1 MNLSNESKKKFLKYG
16 IALGILF
23 MVIFS
28 LTAHFSLSKKHSLF
42 STQKETPKTSSTS
55 YDEILIGEDVPQL
68 IIDDTLKSLSE
79 KEEEKLKQELL
90 DLVANKEIDE
100 AYYLIQEKQENYVFS
115 EESQLY
121 DWYIDLNSLA
131 NRLSVPK
138 EQQLSLYTSLNVPE
152 LMVLMIPR
160 IPQILLVS
168 ELLKDLDS
176 LVPYMVQYPIILNQ
190 RVYETA
196 EEWTPLSD
204 KTAYYKETGTLGK
217 VMEFDVELNGEVLTA
232 VVAYH
237 NYLQKNVL
245 FGFYPNLSET
255 KFLTSQVV
263 EDARE
268 SVANIAIF
276 Q

>member
-16 IALGILF
+16 IGLGILF

-28 LTAHFSLSKKHSLF
+28 LTAHFSLSEKYSLF
-42 STQKETPKTSSTS
+42 STKKEEEKTLPSTS
-55 YDEILIGEDVPQL
+55 NEILIGEDVPQL
-68 IIDDTLKSLSE
+68 IIDETLNTLSE
-79 KEEEKLKQELL
+79 KEEEKLKKELL
-90 DLVANKEIDE
+90 ELVSTKEIDE
-100 AYYLIQEKQENYVFS
+100 AYHLIQEKQEKYVFS
-115 EESQLY
+115 EDSQLY

-131 NRLSVPK
+131 NRFSVPK
-138 EQQLSLYTSLNVPE
+138 EEQLSLYTSLNVPE

-168 ELLKDLDS
+168 ELLKDLES
-176 LVPYMVQYPIILNQ
+176 LVPYAVQYPIILNQ

-196 EEWTPLSD
+196 DEWTPVSD
-204 KTAYYKETGTLGK
+204 KTAYYKETGSLGR

-232 VVAYH
+232 VVAYQ
-237 NYLQKNVL
+237 NFLQKNVL
-245 FGFYPNLSET
+245 LGFYPNSSET
-255 KFLTSQVV
+255 NFLTSQVV